1 MKKSKLHLMSWLL
14 LLASILLI
22 SCKKDEPNQ
31 KKETPRN
38 PEVVAQEQELLK
50 LLGEDEGIAFAS
62 GMKVGD
68 TISMGIWAKGELEFK
83 GMKPSEY
90 PTRYP
95 NIKEWVCYTI
105 TDPNVVIKGNVI
117 GVNIQEAPLTAFVA
131 SKAPNFESFNMF
143 DCPNITDLDFSQCKG
158 LGSIQ
163 TGKLDNLT
171 RIALPTEPIL
181 KELILW
187 TSPKLEQL
195 NLSKAAELKML
206 YLDNIPLK
214 ELDFSHCKALVSIRT
229 DHLDKL
235 TSIALPT
242 EPILKEL
249 FLWASPKLEQLNL
262 SKATE
267 LKRLNLSRMSLKEL
281 DLTHCNKLIEL
292 YLEESSTPIPDIS
305 HLKLEALSLRNK
317 NLTSLDV
324 SKLPETL
331 IGLSLRNN
339 KLQGSLDLS
348 LLKRLNVLYIS
359 NNQLSTLKLHHVPA
373 QLYAQNN
380 QLTSIEVAEA
390 ENKYYEED
398 GYDEEQQKQWWYRN
412 LFVELTSNKMSE
424 EAITQFLDKLFT
436 NEIPKLDGLFLVAT
450 RENENAEYSF
460 GENAFTPRHLE
471 QIKAKGWIPV
481 GLTKS
486 TGALHTIK
494 FRSKHSRPAT
504 PMVSQG
510 TPSLELMRENPLD
523 ASKVQ
528 H

>member
-1 MKKSKLHLMSWLL
+1 MSWLL

-68 TISMGIWAKGELEFK
+68 TISMGIWAEGKLEFK

-90 PTRYP
+90 PSRYP

-117 GVNIQEAPLTAFVA
+117 GFNIHEAPLTAFVA
-131 SKAPNFESFNMF
+131 SQAPNLKHFYMIG
-143 DCPNITDLDFSQCKG
+143 CPNITDLDFSQCKG
-158 LGSIQ
+158 LGFILTS
-163 TGKLDNLT
+163 KLDNLT

-181 KELILW
+181 KEVYLW
-187 TSPKLEQL
+187 NS
-195 NLSKAAELKML
+195 S
-206 YLDNIPLK
+206 
-214 ELDFSHCKALVSIRT
+214 
-229 DHLDKL
+229 
-235 TSIALPT
+235 
-242 EPILKEL
+242 
-249 FLWASPKLEQLNL
+249 KLEQLNL

-267 LKRLNLSRMSLKEL
+267 LKFLDLNGTSLKEL

-324 SKLPETL
+324 SKLPATL
-331 IGLSLRNN
+331 IGLDLGKN

-359 NNQLSTLKLHHVPA
+359 DNQLSTLKLHHVPA
-373 QLYAQNN
+373 QLYAQRN

-398 GYDEEQQKQWWYRN
+398 LIDEKQQKQRWYTT
-412 LFVELTSNKMSE
+412 LFVDLTFNKMSE

-436 NEIPKLDGLFLVAT
+436 NEIPNKLYGLFVVAT
-450 RENENAEYSF
+450 RENENAEFSF
-460 GENAFTPRHLE
+460 GENAFTPQHLE

-481 GLTKS
+481 GYTKS
-486 TGALHTIK
+486 TGKLSPINSAVYTAEL
-494 FRSKHSRPAT
+494 PT
-504 PMVSQG
+504 PMMSQG
-510 TPSLELMRENPLD
+510 YPSLELMRENPID
-523 ASKVQ
+523 ASNESDARAFTP
-528 H
+528 HL

>member
-31 KKETPRN
+31 KKEIPRN

-62 GMKVGD
+62 GMKAGD
-68 TISMGIWAKGELEFK
+68 TISMGIWAEGKLEFK

-90 PTRYP
+90 PSRYP

-117 GVNIQEAPLTAFVA
+117 EFNIHEAPLTAFVA
-131 SKAPNFESFNMF
+131 SQAPNFKYFYMIG
-143 DCPNITDLDFSQCKG
+143 CPNITDLDFSQCKG
-158 LGSIQ
+158 LEIIR
-163 TGKLDNLT
+163 TRKLDNLT

-181 KELILW
+181 KELFLW
-187 TSPKLEQL
+187 T
-195 NLSKAAELKML
+195 
-206 YLDNIPLK
+206 
-214 ELDFSHCKALVSIRT
+214 
-229 DHLDKL
+229 
-235 TSIALPT
+235 
-242 EPILKEL
+242 
-249 FLWASPKLEQLNL
+249 SPKLEQLNL

-267 LKRLNLSRMSLKEL
+267 LKVLNLVRTSLKEL

-292 YLEESSTPIPDIS
+292 YLDSSSTPIPDIT

-324 SKLPETL
+324 SKLPATL
-331 IGLSLRNN
+331 IYLDLQNN
-339 KLQGSLDLS
+339 KLQGSLDFS
-348 LLKRLNVLYIS
+348 LLKRLNKLDIID
-359 NNQLSTLKLHHVPA
+359 NQLSTLKLHHVPA
-373 QLYAQNN
+373 QLYAQRN

-398 GYDEEQQKQWWYRN
+398 WHDGKEQRWYRN
-412 LFVELTSNKMSE
+412 LFVILTFNKMSE

-436 NEIPKLDGLFLVAT
+436 NEIPNKLQGLFVVAT
-450 RENENAEYSF
+450 RENENAEFSF
-460 GENAFTPRHLE
+460 GENAFTPQHLE

-481 GLTKS
+481 GYTKS
-486 TGALHTIK
+486 TGALYTIK

-510 TPSLELMRENPLD
+510 YPYLELMRENPID
-523 ASKVQ
+523 ASNESDARAFTPLF
-528 H
+528 

>member
-90 PTRYP
+90 PSRYP
-95 NIKEWVCYTI
+95 DMKEWVCYTI
-105 TDPNVVIKGNVI
+105 TDPNVVVKGDVEA
-117 GVNIQEAPLTAFVA
+117 VNIQKAPLTAFVA
-131 SKAPNFESFNMF
+131 SQAPNFGYFNMF
-143 DCPNITDLDFSQCKG
+143 SCPNITDLDFSHCKG
-158 LGSIQ
+158 LEFIWTS
-163 TGKLDNLT
+163 KLDNLT

-181 KELILW
+181 KEVYLW
-187 TSPKLEQL
+187 NS
-195 NLSKAAELKML
+195 S
-206 YLDNIPLK
+206 
-214 ELDFSHCKALVSIRT
+214 
-229 DHLDKL
+229 
-235 TSIALPT
+235 
-242 EPILKEL
+242 
-249 FLWASPKLEQLNL
+249 KLEQLNL

-267 LKRLNLSRMSLKEL
+267 LKLLDLSGTSLKEL
-281 DLTHCNKLIEL
+281 DLTHCNKLIDL
-292 YLEESSTPIPDIS
+292 RLGSSSTPIPDIS
-305 HLKLEALSLRNK
+305 HLKLENLSLRNK
-317 NLTSLDV
+317 DLTSLDV
-324 SKLPETL
+324 SKLPATL

-339 KLQGSLDLS
+339 KLQGSLDFS

-359 NNQLSTLKLHHVPA
+359 NNQLSTLKLHHIPA
-373 QLYAQNN
+373 QLFAQNN

-398 GYDEEQQKQWWYRN
+398 WHNGKEQGWFRN
-412 LFVELTSNKMSE
+412 LFVDLTFNKMSE

-436 NEIPKLDGLFLVAT
+436 NEIPNKLQGLFLVAT
-450 RENENAEYSF
+450 RENENSEYYSF
-460 GENAFTPRHLE
+460 GENAFTPQHLE

-486 TGALHTIK
+486 TGALYTIK
-494 FRSKHSRPAT
+494 FRSKHSRPT
-504 PMVSQG
+504 HSPMMSQG
-510 TPSLELMRENPLD
+510 HPSLELMRENPID
-523 ASKVQ
+523 ASNESDARAFTP
-528 H
+528 HL

>member
-90 PTRYP
+90 PSCNP
-95 NIKEWVCYTI
+95 NMKEWVCYTI
-105 TDPNVVIKGNVI
+105 TDPNVVIKGNVEA
-117 GVNIQEAPLTAFVA
+117 VNIQEAPLTAFVA
-131 SKAPNFESFNMF
+131 SQAPNFIAFNMF
-143 DCPNITDLDFSQCKG
+143 SCPNITDLDFSQCKG
-158 LGSIQ
+158 LEFIRTS
-163 TGKLDNLT
+163 KLDNLT
-171 RIALPTEPIL
+171 GIALPTEPIL
-181 KELILW
+181 KELSLW
-187 TSPKLEQL
+187 T
-195 NLSKAAELKML
+195 
-206 YLDNIPLK
+206 
-214 ELDFSHCKALVSIRT
+214 
-229 DHLDKL
+229 
-235 TSIALPT
+235 
-242 EPILKEL
+242 
-249 FLWASPKLEQLNL
+249 SPKLEQLNL

-267 LKRLNLSRMSLKEL
+267 LKLLNLGRTSLKEL
-281 DLTHCNKLIEL
+281 DLTHCNKLIDL
-292 YLEESSTPIPDIS
+292 RLNSSSTPIPDIS
-305 HLKLEALSLRNK
+305 HLKLEALAFRNK

-331 IGLSLRNN
+331 ILLDLCDN

-348 LLKRLNVLYIS
+348 RLKRLNLLYIS

-380 QLTSIEVAEA
+380 QLTSIEVVEA

-398 GYDEEQQKQWWYRN
+398 MSDEKQQKRGWNRS
-412 LFVELTSNKMSE
+412 LFVDFTFSKMSE

-436 NEIPKLDGLFLVAT
+436 NEIPDKLKGLFLMAT
-450 RENENAEYSF
+450 RENENEEYSF

-523 ASKVQ
+523 ASNESDARAFTP
-528 H
+528 HL

>member
-95 NIKEWVCYTI
+95 DIKEWVCYTI
-105 TDPNVVIKGNVI
+105 TDPNVVVKGDVEA
-117 GVNIQEAPLTAFVA
+117 VNIHEAPLTAFVA
-131 SKAPNFESFNMF
+131 SQAPNFIAFNLF
-143 DCPNITDLDFSQCKG
+143 SCPNITDLDFSQCKG
-158 LGSIQ
+158 LEIIR
-163 TGKLDNLT
+163 TGNLDNLT

-181 KELILW
+181 ERLSLW
-187 TSPKLEQL
+187 T
-195 NLSKAAELKML
+195 
-206 YLDNIPLK
+206 
-214 ELDFSHCKALVSIRT
+214 
-229 DHLDKL
+229 
-235 TSIALPT
+235 
-242 EPILKEL
+242 
-249 FLWASPKLEQLNL
+249 SPKLEQLNL

-267 LKRLNLSRMSLKEL
+267 LKVLDLSGTSLKEL
-281 DLTHCNKLIEL
+281 DLTHCNKLIDLEL
-292 YLEESSTPIPDIS
+292 DRSSTPIPDIS

-324 SKLPETL
+324 SKLPATL
-331 IGLSLRNN
+331 IYLDLQNN
-339 KLQGSLDLS
+339 KLQGSLDFS
-348 LLKRLNVLYIS
+348 LLKRLNKLDIID
-359 NNQLSTLKLHHVPA
+359 NQLSTLKLHHVPA
-373 QLYAQNN
+373 QLYAQRN

-398 GYDEEQQKQWWYRN
+398 WHDGKEQRWYRN
-412 LFVELTSNKMSE
+412 LFVILTFNKMSE

-436 NEIPKLDGLFLVAT
+436 NEIPNKLQGLFVVAT
-450 RENENAEYSF
+450 RENENAEFSF
-460 GENAFTPRHLE
+460 GENAFTPQHLE
-471 QIKAKGWIPV
+471 LIKAKNWMPV
-481 GLTKS
+481 GHTTS
-486 TGALHTIK
+486 TGGLYLINSAVNTAEL
-494 FRSKHSRPAT
+494 PT
-504 PMVSQG
+504 PMMSQG

-523 ASKVQ
+523 ASNESDARAFTP
-528 H
+528 HL

>member
-68 TISMGIWAKGELEFK
+68 TISMAIRAEGELEFK

-90 PTRYP
+90 PSRYP
-95 NIKEWVCYTI
+95 DVKAWVCYTI

-117 GVNIQEAPLTAFVA
+117 GFNIHEAPLTAFVA
-131 SKAPNFESFNMF
+131 SQAPNFRNFNMF
-143 DCPNITDLDFSQCKG
+143 SCPNITDLDFSHCKG
-158 LGSIQ
+158 LVFIR
-163 TGKLDNLT
+163 TGNLDNLT
-171 RIALPTEPIL
+171 RITLPTEPIL
-181 KELILW
+181 KNLYLW
-187 TSPKLEQL
+187 T
-195 NLSKAAELKML
+195 
-206 YLDNIPLK
+206 
-214 ELDFSHCKALVSIRT
+214 
-229 DHLDKL
+229 
-235 TSIALPT
+235 
-242 EPILKEL
+242 
-249 FLWASPKLEQLNL
+249 SPKLEQLNL

-267 LKRLNLSRMSLKEL
+267 LKFLDLSGTSLKEL

-292 YLEESSTPIPDIS
+292 YLDSPSTPIPDIS

-324 SKLPETL
+324 SMLPATL
-331 IGLSLRNN
+331 IYLNLKNN

-348 LLKRLNVLYIS
+348 LLKRLNVLSIAD
-359 NNQLSTLKLHHVPA
+359 NQLSTLKLHHVPA

-380 QLTSIEVAEA
+380 LLTSIEVAEA

-398 GYDEEQQKQWWYRN
+398 WYDGKEQRWYPC
-412 LFVELTSNKMSE
+412 LFVNLTFNKMSE

-436 NEIPKLDGLFLVAT
+436 NEIPNKLNGLFLVAT

-460 GENAFTPRHLE
+460 GENAFTPQHLE
-471 QIKAKGWIPV
+471 QIDAKGWIPV
-481 GLTKS
+481 GYTKS
-486 TGALHTIK
+486 TGKLNTIN
-494 FRSKHSRPAT
+494 SAINTAELPT
-504 PMVSQG
+504 PMMSQG
-510 TPSLELMRENPLD
+510 YPSLELMRENLLD
-523 ASKVQ
+523 ASNESDARAFTP
-528 H
+528 HL

>member
-31 KKETPRN
+31 KKEPPRN

-90 PTRYP
+90 PSCNP
-95 NIKEWVCYTI
+95 NMKEWVCYTI

-117 GVNIQEAPLTAFVA
+117 GFNIHEAPLTAFVA
-131 SKAPNFESFNMF
+131 SQAPNFKYFYMF
-143 DCPNITDLDFSQCKG
+143 GCPNITDLDFSQCKG
-158 LGSIQ
+158 LGFIQ
-163 TGKLDNLT
+163 IGKLDNLT

-195 NLSKAAELKML
+195 NLSKA
-206 YLDNIPLK
+206 
-214 ELDFSHCKALVSIRT
+214 
-229 DHLDKL
+229 
-235 TSIALPT
+235 
-242 EPILKEL
+242 
-249 FLWASPKLEQLNL
+249 
-262 SKATE
+262 TE
-267 LKRLNLSRMSLKEL
+267 LKWLTLARVSLKEL
-281 DLTHCNKLIEL
+281 DLTHCNKLIDL
-292 YLEESSTPIPDIS
+292 HLDESSTPIPDIS

-317 NLTSLDV
+317 DLTSLDV
-324 SKLPETL
+324 SKLPATL
-331 IGLSLRNN
+331 IGLNLSNN

-348 LLKRLNVLYIS
+348 LLKRLNVLYIP

-380 QLTSIEVAEA
+380 LLTSIEVAEA

-398 GYDEEQQKQWWYRN
+398 RYDEEQQKQGWYSS
-412 LFVELTSNKMSE
+412 LFVDLRFNKMSE
-424 EAITQFLDKLFT
+424 EAITQFLDKHFT
-436 NEIPKLDGLFLVAT
+436 NEIPNKLNGLFVVAT

-460 GENAFTPRHLE
+460 GENAFTPQHLE

-481 GLTKS
+481 GYTKS
-486 TGALHTIK
+486 TGKLSPINSAVYTAEL
-494 FRSKHSRPAT
+494 PT
-504 PMVSQG
+504 PMESQSY
-510 TPSLELMRENPLD
+510 PSLELMRENPID
-523 ASKVQ
+523 ASNESDARAFTP
-528 H
+528 HL

>member
-31 KKETPRN
+31 KKEPPRN

-68 TISMGIWAKGELEFK
+68 TISIAMLAEGKLEFK

-90 PTRYP
+90 PSRYP

-105 TDPNVVIKGNVI
+105 TDPNVVIKGDVI
-117 GVNIQEAPLTAFVA
+117 GFIIQEAPLTAIVA
-131 SKAPNFESFNMF
+131 SQAPNLKHFYMSG
-143 DCPNITDLDFSQCKG
+143 CPNITDLDFSHCKS
-158 LGSIQ
+158 LVAIRTS
-163 TGKLDNLT
+163 KLDNLT

-181 KELILW
+181 KEVDLW
-187 TSPKLEQL
+187 NS
-195 NLSKAAELKML
+195 S
-206 YLDNIPLK
+206 
-214 ELDFSHCKALVSIRT
+214 
-229 DHLDKL
+229 
-235 TSIALPT
+235 
-242 EPILKEL
+242 
-249 FLWASPKLEQLNL
+249 KLEQLNL

-267 LKRLNLSRMSLKEL
+267 LTFLDLRGTSLKEL
-281 DLTHCNKLIEL
+281 DLTHCNKLIDL
-292 YLEESSTPIPDIS
+292 RLNSSSTPIPDIS
-305 HLKLEALSLRNK
+305 HLKLKALFLGNK

-324 SKLPETL
+324 SKLPATL
-331 IGLSLRNN
+331 IYLDLFDN

-359 NNQLSTLKLHHVPA
+359 KNQLSTLKLHHIPA
-373 QLYAQNN
+373 LLFAQNN
-380 QLTSIEVAEA
+380 QLTSIEVVEA

-398 GYDEEQQKQWWYRN
+398 WHNKKQQKQGWYSS
-412 LFVELTSNKMSE
+412 LFVDLRFNKMSE

-460 GENAFTPRHLE
+460 GENAFTPQHLE
-471 QIKAKGWIPV
+471 QIKAKGWIPM

-486 TGALHTIK
+486 TGDLYPINSAVNTAEL
-494 FRSKHSRPAT
+494 PT
-504 PMVSQG
+504 PMMSQG
-510 TPSLELMRENPLD
+510 YPSLELMRENPLD
-523 ASKVQ
+523 ASNESDARAFTP
-528 H
+528 HL

>member
-90 PTRYP
+90 PSCCP
-95 NIKEWVCYTI
+95 NMKEWVCYTI

-117 GVNIQEAPLTAFVA
+117 GFNIHEAPLTAFVA
-131 SKAPNFESFNMF
+131 SQAPNFKYFYMF
-143 DCPNITDLDFSQCKG
+143 GCPNITDLDFSQCKG
-158 LGSIQ
+158 LGFIQ

-195 NLSKAAELKML
+195 NLSKA
-206 YLDNIPLK
+206 
-214 ELDFSHCKALVSIRT
+214 
-229 DHLDKL
+229 
-235 TSIALPT
+235 
-242 EPILKEL
+242 
-249 FLWASPKLEQLNL
+249 
-262 SKATE
+262 TE
-267 LKRLNLSRMSLKEL
+267 LKWLTLSRMSLKEL

-292 YLEESSTPIPDIS
+292 HLDESSTPIPDIS
-305 HLKLEALSLRNK
+305 HLKLEALSLRNN

-324 SKLPETL
+324 SKLPATL
-331 IGLSLRNN
+331 IGLNLTNN

-348 LLKRLNVLYIS
+348 RLKRLNVLYIS

-380 QLTSIEVAEA
+380 QLTSIEVVEA

-398 GYDEEQQKQWWYRN
+398 WYEKEQRWYTG
-412 LFVELTSNKMSE
+412 LFVNLTFNKMSE

-436 NEIPKLDGLFLVAT
+436 NEIPNKLHALFVVAT
-450 RENENAEYSF
+450 RENENAEFSF
-460 GENAFTPRHLE
+460 GENAFTPQHLE
-471 QIKAKGWIPV
+471 LIKAKNWRPV
-481 GLTKS
+481 GYTKS
-486 TGALHTIK
+486 TGDLY
-494 FRSKHSRPAT
+494 FVSPAVNTAEVPT
-504 PMVSQG
+504 PMMSQG

-523 ASKVQ
+523 ARAFTP
-528 H
+528 HL

>member
-1 MKKSKLHLMSWLL
+1 MKKSKLQLMSWLL

-31 KKETPRN
+31 KKEPPRN

-90 PTRYP
+90 PSRYP
-95 NIKEWVCYTI
+95 DMKEWVCYTI
-105 TDPNVVIKGNVI
+105 TDPNVVIKGDVI

-131 SKAPNFESFNMF
+131 SQAPNFKYFYMIG
-143 DCPNITDLDFSQCKG
+143 CPNITDLDFSQCKG
-158 LGSIQ
+158 LEIIR
-163 TGKLDNLT
+163 TRKLDNLT

-181 KELILW
+181 KELFLW
-187 TSPKLEQL
+187 T
-195 NLSKAAELKML
+195 
-206 YLDNIPLK
+206 
-214 ELDFSHCKALVSIRT
+214 
-229 DHLDKL
+229 
-235 TSIALPT
+235 
-242 EPILKEL
+242 
-249 FLWASPKLEQLNL
+249 SPKLEQLNL

-267 LKRLNLSRMSLKEL
+267 LKVLNLVRTSLKEL

-331 IGLSLRNN
+331 IGLDLQNN
-339 KLQGSLDLS
+339 KLHGSLDLS
-348 LLKRLNVLYIS
+348 RLKRLNVLYIPD
-359 NNQLSTLKLHHVPA
+359 NQLSTLKLHHVPA
-373 QLYAQNN
+373 LLYAQRN

-398 GYDEEQQKQWWYRN
+398 WYDEKQQKQRWYTT
-412 LFVELTSNKMSE
+412 LFVDLTFNKMSE

-436 NEIPKLDGLFLVAT
+436 NEIPNKLQGLFLVAT
-450 RENENAEYSF
+450 RENENDEFSF
-460 GENAFTPRHLE
+460 GENAFTSQHLE
-471 QIKAKGWIPV
+471 LIKAKGWMTM

-486 TGALHTIK
+486 TGDLY
-494 FRSKHSRPAT
+494 FVSPAVNTAEVPT
-504 PMVSQG
+504 PMMSQG
-510 TPSLELMRENPLD
+510 TPSLELMRENPID
-523 ASKVQ
+523 ASNESDARAFTP
-528 H
+528 HL

>member
-31 KKETPRN
+31 KKEPPRN

-143 DCPNITDLDFSQCKG
+143 DCPNITDLDFSQCK
-158 LGSIQ
+158 
-163 TGKLDNLT
+163 
-171 RIALPTEPIL
+171 
-181 KELILW
+181 
-187 TSPKLEQL
+187 
-195 NLSKAAELKML
+195 
-206 YLDNIPLK
+206 
-214 ELDFSHCKALVSIRT
+214 ALVYIRMFR
-229 DHLDKL
+229 LDKL

-249 FLWASPKLEQLNL
+249 YLWASPKLEQLNL
-262 SKATE
+262 SKATD
-267 LKRLNLSRMSLKEL
+267 LRSLTLGKMSLKEL
-281 DLTHCNKLIEL
+281 DLTHCNKLLDL
-292 YLEESSTPIPDIS
+292 YLDSSSTPIPDIS
-305 HLKLEALSLRNK
+305 HLKLEALAFRNK

-331 IGLSLRNN
+331 ILLDLCDN

-348 LLKRLNVLYIS
+348 RLKRLNLLYIL

-380 QLTSIEVAEA
+380 QLTSIEVVEA

-398 GYDEEQQKQWWYRN
+398 MSDEKQQKRGWNRS
-412 LFVELTSNKMSE
+412 LFVDFTFSKMSE

-436 NEIPKLDGLFLVAT
+436 NEIPNKLQGLFLMAT
-450 RENENAEYSF
+450 RENENEEYSF

-510 TPSLELMRENPLD
+510 YPSLELMRENPLD
-523 ASKVQ
+523 ASNESDARAFTP
-528 H
+528 HL